1 MSEKELK
8 EYKTLCKEIESLE
21 KRIQKAK
28 EKDIEVVAGKVKAS
42 MSEFPYTEIRVG
54 VQMNSPEQ
62 VDVQK
67 RIIKLYQER
76 LEKAEEKKLEI
87 EQFIDDIEDPQLRLI
102 FQYRY
107 IDGMKQREIAR
118 KIHIDQSRVS
128 RKILEYLK
136 VA

>member
-1 MSEKELK
+1 MSEKDLK

-67 RIIKLYQER
+67 RIIRLYQER
-76 LEKAEEKKLEI
+76 LEKAEQKKLEI

-118 KIHIDQSRVS
+118 KLHIDQSRVS